1 MNGNDDDDTTVLQLK
16 VIPGTAKPAIVGWL
30 DNQLKLRVNAPP
42 EKGKANEAV
51 IALLATVL
59 DIPGNQIEITR
70 GHTSQRK
77 TVVISSLKQQEFT
90 EKINQA
96 IANR

>member
-1 MNGNDDDDTTVLQLK
+1 MNGNDITVLQLK
-16 VIPGTAKPAIVGWL
+16 VIPGAAKPAIVGWL

-51 IALLATVL
+51 IALLTTVL
-59 DIPGNQIEITR
+59 DIPRSQIEITR

-77 TVVISSLKQQEFT
+77 TVMISGIKQQECT

-96 IANR
+96 IAKR